1 MTRCIAKEWHLAA
14 RRWRDPQP
22 SGTERNMLFKTIEI
36 EGVKIFY
43 REAGKPGMPKLV
55 LLHGFP
61 SSSHQYRFL
70 LAKLEDRFHIVA
82 PDYPGFG
89 YSDMPDPKKFDYTF
103 DKTAEII
110 EKFLESV
117 GFTKFGMY
125 VQDYGGP
132 VGMRIVGRHS
142 DWLDWL
148 IIQNTNAYEIGFTPL
163 WEGLRSA
170 YWLDRSEKNEKAIG
184 AFLEPDTIKTIY
196 LHGHPDPEKIS
207 PDNWQMDNHLLER
220 PNARQ
225 VQLDFFYD
233 YRTNVALYP
242 KWQSFLKEKQPK
254 TIIFWGQGDIFF
266 TPEGGKAFL
275 QVLPEAEFHSLNSGH
290 FALEDCLDEI
300 AEKMAAFHKKNV
312 S

>member
-1 MTRCIAKEWHLAA
+1 
-14 RRWRDPQP
+14 
-22 SGTERNMLFKTIEI
+22 MLYKTIEI
-36 EGVKIFY
+36 DGLKIFY

-61 SSSHQYRFL
+61 SSSHQYRRL
-70 LAKLEDRFHIVA
+70 LAKLEHRFHIVA

-89 YSDMPDPKKFDYTF
+89 YSDMPDPTKFGYTF
-103 DKTAEII
+103 DKTADVT
-110 EKFLESV
+110 EKFLEKV

-132 VGMRIVGRHS
+132 VGFRIVGRRPE
-142 DWLDWL
+142 WLEWL
-148 IIQNTNAYEIGFTPL
+148 IIQNTNGYEIGFTQV

-170 YWLDRSEKNEKAIG
+170 YWIDRSEKNEKAIG

-196 LHGHPDPEKIS
+196 LHGHPDPDKIS

-242 KWQSFLKEKQPK
+242 KWQAFLKEKQPK

-275 QVLPEAEFHSLNSGH
+275 QVLPKAEFHPLNSGH

-300 AEKMAAFHKKNV
+300 ADKMAEFHQKQV
-312 S
+312 H